1 MYTRHFYRIDE
12 VKSAIQ
18 FNIGKKNVEES
29 IFWTKELIDSYE
41 YDHLKQALYKSW
53 FYIIGLGNIEI
64 LFKLLTLDIKLEKDV
79 LELVYAM
86 TMLKNSMRDCTLPV
100 MFLYGISNPK
110 YKNKNIYFQLPICL
124 MQSDSHVE
132 AFIRAS
138 LLGKYLEAWL
148 LYITNIPSETIL
160 TKIVEVKYNNTVVKD
175 LFVLLLQSDM
185 NKWFKYCSFIG
196 LLCCKEDIIIRS
208 QGNIPRINDDTYKR
222 INYYVS
228 LFGKKKRRIYNV
240 PKDCLYGNTKRGG
253 MTYYDTNIHELYDV
267 EYILEN
273 SKVSDEIIERYGS
286 YESFIN
292 EGVDEYEKF
301 MDWYFPDDIPDEW
314 SLDDQMK
321 SHGFGVNQK
330 EDKPILRR
338 YIHRWI
344 DMKSNCKIW
353 NKETIVITAIM
364 NIENDFTEF
373 YFENKMIEKYENVKN
388 KFIEQNSNPWDFK
401 SIKYVIS
408 TLE

>member
-1 MYTRHFYRIDE
+1 
-12 VKSAIQ
+12 
-18 FNIGKKNVEES
+18 
-29 IFWTKELIDSYE
+29 
-41 YDHLKQALYKSW
+41 
-53 FYIIGLGNIEI
+53 
-64 LFKLLTLDIKLEKDV
+64 
-79 LELVYAM
+79 
-86 TMLKNSMRDCTLPV
+86 
-100 MFLYGISNPK
+100 
-110 YKNKNIYFQLPICL
+110 
-124 MQSDSHVE
+124 
-132 AFIRAS
+132 
-138 LLGKYLEAWL
+138 
-148 LYITNIPSETIL
+148 
-160 TKIVEVKYNNTVVKD
+160 
-175 LFVLLLQSDM
+175 
-185 NKWFKYCSFIG
+185 
-196 LLCCKEDIIIRS
+196 
-208 QGNIPRINDDTYKR
+208 
-222 INYYVS
+222 
-228 LFGKKKRRIYNV
+228 
-240 PKDCLYGNTKRGG
+240 
-253 MTYYDTNIHELYDV
+253 
-267 EYILEN
+267 
-273 SKVSDEIIERYGS
+273 
-286 YESFIN
+286 
-292 EGVDEYEKF
+292 